1 MILAAVLI
9 SLTLSNSEGARTV
22 VVETDYIVSIT
33 PVENSRLSRINLSDG
48 NTLIV
53 KETPDEILE
62 TYNNQ

>member
-1 MILAAVLI
+1 MAVLI